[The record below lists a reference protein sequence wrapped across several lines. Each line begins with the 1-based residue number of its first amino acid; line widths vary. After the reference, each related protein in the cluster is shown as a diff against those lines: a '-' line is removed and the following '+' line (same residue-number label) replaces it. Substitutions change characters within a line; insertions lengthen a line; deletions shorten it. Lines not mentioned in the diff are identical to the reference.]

1 MDEAIKF
8 FEYEKQEKIEIY
20 RDLNRYIKKDAVL
33 FTGSSLMEQ
42 LPIYEFIQNYDIKET
57 IYNRGIGGFTT
68 SEMLEVMDVMVFDLE
83 PSKIFINIGSNDLS
97 AQDFSKNEFLV
108 RYETILKKIIET
120 LPKSKI
126 YVMAYYPINGEYDF
140 GNDQMRQVL
149 KIRTNE
155 RINEVNHA
163 ISQIAQ
169 KYQLRFINVNTN
181 LTDEKGNLKH
191 EYSKEGM
198 HMYPS
203 GYKALLD
210 DLMIYVR
217 E

>member
-1 MDEAIKF
+1 MDEVIKF
-8 FEYEKQEKIEIY
+8 FEYEKQEKIDNY
-20 RDLNRYIKKDAVL
+20 RDLNRYIKKGAVL

-97 AQDFSKNEFLV
+97 TQDFTMNEFLV

-155 RINEVNHA
+155 RINDLCKGVNKGA
-163 ISQIAQ
+163 I
-169 KYQLRFINVNTN
+169 
-181 LTDEKGNLKH
+181 
-191 EYSKEGM
+191 
-198 HMYPS
+198 
-203 GYKALLD
+203 
-210 DLMIYVR
+210 
-217 E
+217 